1 MQFAIFVYII
11 LYYMFLFHCDK
22 MCLQQSISTAPPL
35 DFDKFNWKGE
45 GIHELLCESNYID
58 VDDQIS
64 AEDSDLNIVHLNVRG
79 INSKIT
85 ELNHLIEHSLKGQTP
100 DIIALC
106 ETWLTKDSP
115 TPNIPG
121 YDFVHKCRTHKR
133 GGGVALLI
141 SNRIR
146 FKTLPDLKHEDDA
159 VELCFAEIK
168 LNARHLIVGSCYRPP
183 NTNSKEFVKI
193 HKQLIQKATQS

>member
-1 MQFAIFVYII
+1 
-11 LYYMFLFHCDK
+11 
-22 MCLQQSISTAPPL
+22 MCLQRTSCTTPPL

-45 GIHELLCESNYID
+45 DIHELLCESNYID
-58 VDDQIS
+58 VDDQIK
-64 AEDSDLNIVHLNVRG
+64 ADGPDLNIIHLNVRG

-85 ELNHLIEHSLKGQTP
+85 ELNYLIEHSLKGQTP

-121 YDFVHKCRTHKR
+121 YEFVHKCRTHKR

-146 FKTLPDLKHEDDA
+146 FKPLPDLKYEDNA
-159 VELCFAEIK
+159 FESCFIELK
-168 LNARHLIVGSCYRPP
+168 LNSRHLIVGSC
-183 NTNSKEFVKI
+183 
-193 HKQLIQKATQS
+193 